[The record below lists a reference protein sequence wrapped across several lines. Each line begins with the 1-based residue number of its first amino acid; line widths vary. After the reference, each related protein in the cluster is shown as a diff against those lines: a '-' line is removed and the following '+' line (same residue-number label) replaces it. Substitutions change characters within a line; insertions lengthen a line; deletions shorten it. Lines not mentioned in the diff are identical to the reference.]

1 VKEHVVSLQAALE
14 LYDLEQ
20 PASCCDLLFTHERS
34 TAYCGL
40 LAAGADDGSL
50 VVWAFGSLSTTQ
62 LTAAVLFSRKIQT
75 GKERGVLCVKFLTS
89 KRLLV
94 STKDGGL
101 LCLDMKGVVMCA
113 IIPTACVLAM
123 EVTCRLDTL
132 VVVAGCS
139 DGGIRLFLSDDGNG
153 AGETLREIVQATGG
167 RQQPSS
173 GVSKLAIAPAG
184 DIVVAASLDGCVRP
198 WKMEYNF

>member
-1 VKEHVVSLQAALE
+1 MLNACLSGRRVAHDDSLTCIALGTYRAAAGATSMTAGAVPMHFLASCSADCTVKVWSVKDHVVSLQAALE

-101 LCLDMKGVVMCA
+101 LCLDMKGGVVMCA
-113 IIPTACVLAM
+113 IIPAACVLAM

-139 DGGIRLFLSDDGNG
+139 DGG
-153 AGETLREIVQATGG
+153 
-167 RQQPSS
+167 
-173 GVSKLAIAPAG
+173 VSP
-184 DIVVAASLDGCVRP
+184 
-198 WKMEYNF
+198 